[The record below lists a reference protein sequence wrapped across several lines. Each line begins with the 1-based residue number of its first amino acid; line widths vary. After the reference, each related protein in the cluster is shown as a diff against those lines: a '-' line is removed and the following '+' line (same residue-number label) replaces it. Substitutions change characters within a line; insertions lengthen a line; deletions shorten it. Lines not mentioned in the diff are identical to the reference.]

1 MKKRFNDTGSC
12 NPQMHFMVDT
22 SAKLQKTIELIDQGL
37 YFTINRPRQFGKTTT
52 QYLLANILLKSNDHI
67 LIRISFEGIGDSMF
81 TNEGNFCKEILSL
94 FALRTATH
102 YPEISKYFDEKSGN
116 CKNFNELS
124 SIISEF
130 VSIQQKKVCLL
141 IDEVDKSSDNQLFLS
156 FLGMLRNK
164 YLLRN
169 EGEDITFQSV
179 ILAGVYDIKT
189 IKLKLRP
196 HDEQKYN
203 SPWNIAVDYTVDL
216 SFSAKEIESMLIDY
230 SQTQNIEMDIP
241 LISKRLFNYTNGYPY
256 LVSKMCKVVDEILLP
271 EKENQQNW
279 NLEDIENSYK
289 YLVDAGYSTTLFDS
303 LFKNLEDNHDLYQI
317 VYNIVLNGA
326 SYPYNIN
333 EPQINLGII
342 FGIFCNMS
350 GLCRIHNRIFEQRIY
365 NYLIAKKIVADFN
378 AQRID
383 VVNKQNADGTLNI
396 PLIFQRFQLFMK
408 ENYAQKDIGFLERE
422 GRLIFLSFLKPI
434 INGKGYDFKEPVVG
448 DERRMDV
455 VVIYNKNRDVIEL
468 KIWRGE
474 EYHKAGL
481 QQLSDYLDLYNL
493 TKGYLL
499 IFDFNKNKTYKEE
512 WIQLNDKEIFAAWV

>member
-12 NPQMHFMVDT
+12 NPHKHFMVDT
-22 SAKLQKTIELIDQGL
+22 SVKLQKTIKLIDQGS

-52 QYLLANILLKSNDHI
+52 QYLLANILLKSNDYI
-67 LIRISFEGIGDSMF
+67 LIRLSFEGIGDSMF
-81 TNEGNFCKEILSL
+81 TNEENFCKEILSL
-94 FALRTATH
+94 FALRTTTH
-102 YPEISKYFDEKSGN
+102 YPEISKYFEEKSHN
-116 CKNFNELS
+116 CKNFKELS

-130 VSIQQKKVCLL
+130 VSLQQKKVCLL

-169 EGEDITFQSV
+169 EGEDVTFQSV

-216 SFSAKEIESMLIDY
+216 SFSAQEIESMLLDY
-230 SQTQNIEMDIP
+230 SQTQNIGMDIP
-241 LISKRLFNYTNGYPY
+241 VISNRLFYYTNGYPY

-271 EKENQQNW
+271 EKENQQSW
-279 NLEDIENSYK
+279 NLEDIDNAFK
-289 YLVDAGYSTTLFDS
+289 YLTSEKYQTTLTDD
-303 LFKNLEDNHDLYQI
+303 LIKNLENNIELYKLVYKVSINGDSIRFNIDNP
-317 VYNIVLNGA
+317 VM
-326 SYPYNIN
+326 
-333 EPQINLGII
+333 NLGAIL
-342 FGIFCNMS
+342 GILNDKENFCS
-350 GLCRIHNRIFEQRIY
+350 IHNRIFEQRIY
-365 NYLIAKKIVADFN
+365 NYMLSKSEDLV
-378 AQRID
+378 RD
-383 VVNKQNADGTLNI
+383 VQSVYIKSNQLVVENVLR
-396 PLIFQRFQLFMK
+396 RFQLFMK
-408 ENYAQKDIGFLERE
+408 ENYTTKDLHFIERE

-455 VVIYNKNRDVIEL
+455 VVTYNNHRDVIEL

-493 TKGYLL
+493 NKGYLL

>member
-22 SAKLQKTIELIDQGL
+22 SAKLQKTIELIDQGN

-52 QYLLANILLKSNDHI
+52 HFLLAEKLSKNYLVLLLSFEGVGDSLFEEEDSFCKGLIKLMAKETEFLKESNLTQYLLSKLAF
-67 LIRISFEGIGDSMF
+67 ISTFDD
-81 TNEGNFCKEILSL
+81 LSL
-94 FALRTATH
+94 T
-102 YPEISKYFDEKSGN
+102 
-116 CKNFNELS
+116 
-124 SIISEF
+124 ISEF
-130 VSIQQKKVCLL
+130 VQLSDKKVVMM
-141 IDEVDKSSDNQLFLS
+141 IDEVDKSSNNQLFLS
-156 FLGMLRNK
+156 FLGTLRNK
-164 YLLRN
+164 YLNRN
-169 EGEDITFQSV
+169 QNRDITFQSV

-230 SQTQNIEMDIP
+230 SQIQNIEMDIP
-241 LISKRLFNYTNGYPY
+241 VISNRLFYYTNGYPY
-256 LVSKMCKVVDEILLP
+256 LVSKMCKVIDEILLP
-271 EKENQQNW
+271 EKENQQSW

-303 LFKNLEDNHDLYQI
+303 LIKNLEDNHDLYQI

-342 FGIFCNMS
+342 FGIICNLN
-350 GLCRIHNRIFEQRIY
+350 GQCRIHNRIFEQRIY

-378 AQRID
+378 AQSID
-383 VVNKQNADGTLNI
+383 IVNKQNANGTLNI
-396 PLIFQRFQLFMK
+396 PLVLQRFQLFMK
-408 ENYAQKDIGFLERE
+408 ENYSTKDLQFIERE

-455 VVIYNKNRDVIEL
+455 VVTYNNNRDVIEL

-481 QQLSDYLDLYNL
+481 QQLSDYLVSERKL
-493 TKGYLL
+493 TILR
-499 IFDFNKNKTYKEE
+499 NKRY
-512 WIQLNDKEIFAAWV
+512 